1 MKQFEFLF
9 FSLWMSPL
17 KCKDWVGRMDQEV
30 GFIQVEATG
39 NVAPGRDAFKKSL
52 TELLFT
58 SERDEEGG
66 GEEMPSLS

>member
-1 MKQFEFLF
+1 
-9 FSLWMSPL
+9 
-17 KCKDWVGRMDQEV
+17 MDQEV
-30 GFIQVEATG
+30 GFIQVEAMG

>member
-1 MKQFEFLF
+1 MGQ
-9 FSLWMSPL
+9 
-17 KCKDWVGRMDQEV
+17 VDQEV
-30 GFIQVEATG
+30 GFIQVEAMG

-66 GEEMPSLS
+66 RGRDAVLVLTLSPCGGYSTVVIA